1 MTDPEKVLVTGGA
14 GFIGSHLV
22 DKLVELGHKV
32 AVVDNLSSGRLP
44 NVNKAATFYHV
55 DIATPAIDDV
65 FQRERPQVIFHHAAQ
80 ASVQRSVEDPVRD
93 TEINVLG
100 SLRLM
105 DNIRRHNT
113 GKFVFASTGGAMYGD
128 PEYLPCDETHPVGP
142 VSPYG
147 LAKYVVEQYL
157 DLFRKTWE
165 LDYTVLRYANVYGP
179 RQDPEG
185 EAGVVAIFSR
195 LMLLGERPTIY
206 GTGEQERDFVYVS
219 DVVDANLLAMKGQ
232 PGSVYN
238 VGTGVG
244 TSVNRLFQ
252 LLKETLNYR
261 WKPRYEPARPG
272 EVFKISLDNSQA
284 RQELDWAPQ
293 VSLEEGLGLTLEYF
307 RRTVRTVRA

>member
-80 ASVQRSVEDPVRD
+80 ASVQRSVENPVRD

-105 DNIRRHNT
+105 DNVRRHDT

-147 LAKYVVEQYL
+147 LAKHVVEQYL

-232 PGSVYN
+232 PGGVYN

-252 LLKETLNYR
+252 LLKEKLNYR